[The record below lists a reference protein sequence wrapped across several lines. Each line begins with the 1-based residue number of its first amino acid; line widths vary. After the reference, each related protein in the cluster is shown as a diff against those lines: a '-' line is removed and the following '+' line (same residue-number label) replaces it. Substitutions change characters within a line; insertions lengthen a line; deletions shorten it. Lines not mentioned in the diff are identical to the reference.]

1 MTGPAVSDVVPGS
14 GGAAANGPECIGERV
29 RTGAVG
35 WAAPLLMAFV
45 RLPLIVVGIGVA
57 YLYFLLGGHA
67 EPFLLS
73 LTTPTFLMLFVNLIS
88 LALLARL
95 TRREGIGLRDLIG
108 VDRARLGRDVG
119 LGLLWL
125 VVLNVPFMA
134 AVVLTTVVLT
144 RPADA
149 QALGEG
155 FAQVFAGRAE
165 AAFSAVELP
174 LWWAVLTA
182 ASFSLLNPVVEEM
195 HYRGYVQPRL
205 TALSGRSWL
214 GIGVMAVGFAAQHVT
229 YAFTAAAAV
238 VYFVAF
244 LVWGT
249 GAGLIY
255 RWQRRLPSLIVTHFV
270 VNASFGLL
278 PLVLAL
284 AG

>member
-1 MTGPAVSDVVPGS
+1 MTGPAVSDVAPAGS
-14 GGAAANGPECIGERV
+14 AAANGPERIGERV
-29 RTGAVG
+29 RTGVVG

-45 RLPLIVVGIGVA
+45 RLPLIAVGMGLA
-57 YLYFLLGGHA
+57 YLYFALAGYA

-73 LTTPTFLMLFVNLIS
+73 LTTPTFLMLFVNSIS
-88 LALLARL
+88 LALLVRL
-95 TRREGIGLRDLIG
+95 TRREGIGVRDLIG

-125 VVLNVPFMA
+125 VVLNVPFMVA
-134 AVVLTTVVLT
+134 IVLTTVVLT
-144 RPADA
+144 RPADPE
-149 QALGEG
+149 ALGEG
-155 FAQVFAGRAE
+155 FAQVFAGGTE
-165 AAFSAVELP
+165 TAFPAVEFP
-174 LWWAVLTA
+174 LWWAVLA
-182 ASFSLLNPVVEEM
+182 AVSFALLNPVVEEM

-205 TALSGRSWL
+205 TALSGRSRV
-214 GIGVMAVGFAAQHVT
+214 GIGVMAVGFAAQHIT
-229 YAFTAAAAV
+229 YAFTAPAML

-255 RWQRRLPSLIVTHFV
+255 RRQRRLPSLIVTHFA
-270 VNASFGLL
+270 VNASFGAL

>member
-1 MTGPAVSDVVPGS
+1 MSNTEPAVLDT
-14 GGAAANGPECIGERV
+14 AANGSERIDERV
-29 RTGAVG
+29 RAGTVG
-35 WAAPLLMAFV
+35 WIAPLLMAFL
-45 RLPLIVVGIGVA
+45 RLPLIAVGIGLA
-57 YLYFLLGGHA
+57 YFYFAFAGYA

-73 LTTPTFLMLFVNLIS
+73 LTTSASLMLFVNLIS

-95 TRREGIGLRDLIG
+95 TRREGIRLRDLVG
-108 VDRARLGRDVG
+108 FDRARLGRDIG

-125 VVLNVPFMA
+125 VVLNVPFMVA
-134 AVVLTTVVLT
+134 IVLMTVVLT
-144 RPADA
+144 SPADA

-155 FAQVFAGRAE
+155 FAQVFAGRADQ
-165 AAFSAVELP
+165 AFAAVEFP

-205 TALSGRSWL
+205 SALSGRSWV
-214 GIGVMAVGFAAQHVT
+214 GVGVMAVGFAAQHIT
-229 YAFTAAAAV
+229 YAYTAAAML

-244 LVWGT
+244 LVWGV

-270 VNASFGLL
+270 VNASFGVL
-278 PLVLAL
+278 PLVLVL
-284 AG
+284 SGR